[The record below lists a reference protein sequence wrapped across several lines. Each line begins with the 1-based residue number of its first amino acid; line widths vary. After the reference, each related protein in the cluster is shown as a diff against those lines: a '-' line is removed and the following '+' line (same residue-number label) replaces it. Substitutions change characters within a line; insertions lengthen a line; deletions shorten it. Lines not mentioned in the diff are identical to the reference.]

1 MFAIPVL
8 ILIPL
13 TALAPQPTN
22 SVDLARGTAPVH
34 VSMGPDPG
42 GHSGEGV
49 TPETTKTGQPNA
61 DSARNH
67 AEPNGSNTRG
77 QQSPSSG
84 AEKGSTQPDTSNQS
98 RTKR

>member
-13 TALAPQPTN
+13 IALAPQSAD
-22 SVDLARGTAPVH
+22 SVDLARGRAPVH

-42 GHSGEGV
+42 GHSGARV
-49 TPETTKTGQPNA
+49 TEETTKTGQPSSDA
-61 DSARNH
+61 ARNR
-67 AEPNGSNTRG
+67 AEPNGSNTSG

-84 AEKGSTQPDTSNQS
+84 AEKGSTQPDRSNQS
-98 RTKR
+98 GTKR